1 MKPITGSWLEFQHHN
16 AAEGTYWNPVCFRFT
31 EEQWRQKVRE
41 MSAFGMDHVVLL
53 ASALDGKAYFDTS
66 LLPRQEMACGDFLE
80 ILLSEMDACGMR
92 LFMSP
97 GYFGDWHFPDQN
109 MRSAEVRRREFAAM
123 EELAARYGA
132 HPSFYGW
139 YFPDETGIAG
149 HFEEEFIDY
158 LNAYC
163 CQVKSLNPAY
173 KTLIAPYGTRS
184 AACDGRYAAQLERL
198 EVDYIAYQDEVGV
211 RKTQVEELPG
221 IYERLKAV
229 HDQVGRSRLWAD
241 VEAFQFEGEVY
252 HSPLLPAPPQRLR
265 QQLEAVS
272 PYVDK
277 ILIYQYQG
285 LLNAPGT
292 SAFCGHPDSEALY
305 RAWEAWREEGAF
317 KK

>member
-1 MKPITGSWLEFQHHN
+1 MKTITGSWLEFQHHN

-163 CQVKSLNPAY
+163 RQVKALNPAY

-184 AACDGRYAAQLERL
+184 AACDGRYAAQL
-198 EVDYIAYQDEVGV
+198 DG
-211 RKTQVEELPG
+211 
-221 IYERLKAV
+221 
-229 HDQVGRSRLWAD
+229 
-241 VEAFQFEGEVY
+241 
-252 HSPLLPAPPQRLR
+252 
-265 QQLEAVS
+265 
-272 PYVDK
+272 
-277 ILIYQYQG
+277 
-285 LLNAPGT
+285 
-292 SAFCGHPDSEALY
+292 
-305 RAWEAWREEGAF
+305 GA
-317 KK
+317 K